1 VSRAEV
7 AAAALQ
13 PGKLPSGIEPGLFE
27 SGVFAPE
34 DNTYPYGT
42 HSCEVAVDPETGVVT
57 LVRYVVAD
65 DVGIVINPPIVK
77 GQIHGGIGQG
87 AGQALMERIV
97 YDRASGQLIT
107 ASFMDYAMPRAD
119 DFCDIEIKSL
129 VVPTPRN
136 PLGVKGA
143 GEAGAVGALPVVIN
157 AIIDARSAR
166 RHAPRDAG
174 DAGARVGGDS
184 GGAAS
189 LRERRIADPRRPTA
203 AVTTTVDIDL
213 LMASKLW

>member
-157 AIIDARSAR
+157 AIIDAL
-166 RHAPRDAG
+166 APLGVTHLEMPATP
-174 DAGARVGGDS
+174 ARVWEAIQAAQRRCARGGS
-184 GGAAS
+184 RIRGGRR
-189 LRERRIADPRRPTA
+189 LRSPRP
-203 AVTTTVDIDL
+203 
-213 LMASKLW
+213 